1 MKRAVTL
8 HQQFSLTVESN
19 CVLLSF
25 YIFSALSQVPINRAM
40 NLLLELFSVECQ
52 NYFGFTTF

>member
-25 YIFSALSQVPINRAM
+25 YIFSALSQVPKKSCNELALRAV
-40 NLLLELFSVECQ
+40 FS
-52 NYFGFTTF
+52 